1 MLQEEGH
8 CHERGPIYGRGVPLQ
23 DAPGLATRALNTP
36 HDRWELVRLHTFD
49 NRDDAS
55 VRFASMHGSATLSGR
70 TEEVDVSGLKRQP
83 KEGLHV
89 VPHLRRHFFRGGAEG
104 VRSADLPHPAGR
116 EHVRVRMGGSQDDL
130 TNDDLEAIVK
140 KIRAG
145 LCHINHH
152 VAVHSMVSR
161 I

>member
-83 KEGLHV
+83 KEGYILCHTYDDIFSVEVLKAYEVQTYHIQQV
-89 VPHLRRHFFRGGAEG
+89 VSTFGFAWGAP
-104 VRSADLPHPAGR
+104 RTTSPTTTWRP
-116 EHVRVRMGGSQDDL
+116 
-130 TNDDLEAIVK
+130 
-140 KIRAG
+140 G